1 MNSFMISSLAPAW
14 LRRVVAIA
22 ACAPLLSP
30 LQGTAVE
37 VEGAPL
43 VAQIRAPESNA
54 MVEGEVRKI
63 DKEMSKLTIK
73 HGELKNLGMPAMTM
87 VFRVKD
93 PEILD
98 RVSVGD
104 HVRFIADS
112 TKGSLVVTKLEIM
125 K

>member
-1 MNSFMISSLAPAW
+1 MA
-14 LRRVVAIA
+14 
-22 ACAPLLSP
+22 
-30 LQGTAVE
+30 
-37 VEGAPL
+37 
-43 VAQIRAPESNA
+43 
-54 MVEGEVRKI
+54 EGEVQKI

-93 PEILD
+93 PAILD
-98 RVSVGD
+98 RVNVGD

-112 TKGSLVVTKLEIM
+112 TRGSLVVTRLEIM

>member
-1 MNSFMISSLAPAW
+1 MNSFMISSLAPDW
-14 LRRVVAIA
+14 LRRVIAIA

-30 LQGTAVE
+30 LQSTAVE

-43 VAQIRAPESNA
+43 VPQIRAPESNA
-54 MVEGEVRKI
+54 MAEGEVRKI

-98 RVSVGD
+98 RVNVGD

-112 TKGSLVVTKLEIM
+112 NKGSLVVTRLEIM

>member
-63 DKEMSKLTIK
+63 DKEMSKLTIQ

-98 RVSVGD
+98 RVNVGD

-112 TKGSLVVTKLEIM
+112 TKGSLVVTRLEIM